1 MFNILI
7 MSQAQ
12 VRYATYDKPYAIIG
26 LRGINKTF
34 PEYQDSPY
42 LVDVLTLSVDDIT
55 EPEENKVLFS
65 YIHALQILN
74 FVEKYKNTIDLLIIH
89 CNAGISRSP
98 AVAASLSK
106 IYNINY
112 YPAYFFLYEPNI
124 HVFSTLMSVYATYK
138 RDILEGK
145 IKFPDKPLIY
155 KDKEIKSEIANA
167 SPIIRLDENI

>member
-12 VRYATYDKPYAIIG
+12 VRFATYDKPYAIIG
-26 LRGINKTF
+26 LRGINETF
-34 PEYQDSPY
+34 PKYQDSSY

-98 AVAASLSK
+98 AVAASLSI
-106 IYNINY
+106 IYNINDY
-112 YPAYFFLYEPNI
+112 HTYFFLYEPNI

-138 RDILEGK
+138 RDILEGR

-155 KDKEIKSEIANA
+155 NNKELQSEIANV
-167 SPIIRLDENI
+167 SPIIRLDKNI